1 MSLGL
6 HSVQPKFYKDRI
18 DTKTNSPSILQ
29 QPSNTREVRYT
40 KPVLSAPSPQVPPD
54 PSAARNILGETPQI
68 FTSLAIQDL
77 TSDTD
82 RPFQPAPTFT
92 ISSMVE
98 ADHAHFNRNREQ

>member
-40 KPVLSAPSPQVPPD
+40 KAVQPSTSTQVPSD
-54 PSAARNILGETPQI
+54 SSTRDISGETPQI

-77 TSDTD
+77 TSGND
-82 RPFQPAPTFT
+82 RTFQPTVT
-92 ISSMVE
+92 LSTMVE
-98 ADHAHFNRNREQ
+98 ADHAHFNRHTEQ